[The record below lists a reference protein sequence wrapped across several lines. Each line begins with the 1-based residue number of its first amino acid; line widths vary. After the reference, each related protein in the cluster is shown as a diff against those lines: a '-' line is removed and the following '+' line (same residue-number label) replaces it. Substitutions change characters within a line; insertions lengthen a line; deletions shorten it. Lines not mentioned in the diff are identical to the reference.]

1 MMPGV
6 QAWTEHPADG
16 LEHTIRLWPHH
27 LKGEGHYLAVLQKA
41 GVLSRTC
48 QGYCRNGVEKGI
60 NEKECRDFCICRG
73 EIRRP
78 AYRMPE
84 GMPSIRNLKVL
95 RPGLHLGTLKEPFRA
110 VPCTG
115 VSVKTG
121 SGKACVQFRVTTHG
135 QSILKWTDPEYGRRK
150 GLVFSDC
157 GWLQH
162 WLGQVSRWHFK
173 KSLPEGTSKKW
184 LMGKQEKL

>member
-1 MMPGV
+1 MKNITGSF
-6 QAWTEHPADG
+6 
-16 LEHTIRLWPHH
+16 
-27 LKGEGHYLAVLQKA
+27 LKFGDQL
-41 GVLSRTC
+41 
-48 QGYCRNGVEKGI
+48 
-60 NEKECRDFCICRG
+60 
-73 EIRRP
+73 
-78 AYRMPE
+78 YRMPE

-95 RPGLHLGTLKEPFRA
+95 RPGLHLGTLKKNRFEPSHALALALR
-110 VPCTG
+110 PDQ
-115 VSVKTG
+115 VKHVCNLESDEST
-121 SGKACVQFRVTTHG
+121 G

-150 GLVFSDC
+150 GLVFSGC